1 MKYMSLKTRKEIVY
15 AKIGSILLY
24 GSPLY
29 CGQTQEI
36 RNNLTTQL
44 MKLNRLIFNQNT
56 YKMSNKR
63 ICKSIQVELPDQLI
77 KKNTLNMIHK
87 LVVKRETDSIAKRI
101 RIQRH
106 TRTLSKIS
114 LNLNLKTKKAK

>member
-1 MKYMSLKTRKEIVY
+1 
-15 AKIGSILLY
+15 
-24 GSPLY
+24 
-29 CGQTQEI
+29 
-36 RNNLTTQL
+36 

-63 ICKSIQVELPDQLI
+63 ICKNIQVELPDQLI

-106 TRTLSKIS
+106 TRTSSKIS
-114 LNLNLKTKKAK
+114 LNLNLKTKKAKRSILYKGIKI

>member
-1 MKYMSLKTRKEIVY
+1 
-15 AKIGSILLY
+15 
-24 GSPLY
+24 
-29 CGQTQEI
+29 
-36 RNNLTTQL
+36 

-63 ICKSIQVELPDQLI
+63 ICKNIQVELPDQLI

-106 TRTLSKIS
+106 TRTSSKIS
-114 LNLNLKTKKAK
+114 LNLNLKTKKAKRSILYKGIKMYNAIPANLKTLSVSLFKKRLKKYHINEVSDD

>member
-1 MKYMSLKTRKEIVY
+1 
-15 AKIGSILLY
+15 
-24 GSPLY
+24 
-29 CGQTQEI
+29 
-36 RNNLTTQL
+36 

-63 ICKSIQVELPDQLI
+63 ICKNIQVELPDQLI

-106 TRTLSKIS
+106 MRMSSKIS
-114 LNLNLKTKKAK
+114 LNLNLKTKKAKRSILYKGIKMYNAIPANLKTLSVSLFKKRLKKYHINDVPDD

>member
-1 MKYMSLKTRKEIVY
+1 MSLKTRKEIVQ
-15 AKIGSILLY
+15 AKIGSLLLY

-63 ICKSIQVELPDQLI
+63 ICKNIQVELPDQLI

-101 RIQRH
+101 RIM
-106 TRTLSKIS
+106 LGI
-114 LNLNLKTKKAK
+114 